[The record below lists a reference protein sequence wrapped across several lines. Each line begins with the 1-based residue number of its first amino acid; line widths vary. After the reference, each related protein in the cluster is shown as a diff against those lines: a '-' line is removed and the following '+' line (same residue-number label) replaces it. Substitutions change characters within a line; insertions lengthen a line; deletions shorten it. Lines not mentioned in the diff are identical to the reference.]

1 MSTIPPTQEG
11 RRRPVSVLA
20 LKLWEVA
27 EALEQ
32 RLDSPAEVLE
42 LLVTAVAK
50 GEQPVDAWQSLHA
63 AAARHDKIAELAF
76 AYEQTASEKRIKLLQ
91 PEQQVF
97 VYLRAAEFFAGTLG
111 DTEGAIAHAGRAVQ
125 AVPGH
130 PEAFGVL
137 ELLLR
142 RAGENT
148 KLAELYVEASARE
161 ADPARRSALL
171 HEASELVKSSVGSEE
186 LTIEIGQ
193 RIVRLDPTREDVR
206 SVVVQR
212 LIARGRHKDVV
223 DLLEQALRREPAPGV
238 DEATTLREWLV
249 DLCLSELKDPTRALG
264 HVEGLLS
271 VSADHPMAL
280 KSAEALLENRSVSL
294 RAAAAL
300 SDAYEKTGRVERAIA
315 MLGVELK
322 QVRGPRRVEVQR
334 RLGILRQDALHDPAG
349 ALELLAPV
357 VAGDPGDD
365 DLRRRF
371 VELSLSLNQ
380 PEQAARLLARALQTS
395 RVLSVR
401 ARVGVDVGHV
411 YLKTGD
417 LKRAQAAFQQV
428 IEAGSDDAAVLEA
441 AKHLS
446 DLYTEA
452 SERKQLISVL
462 ERVASL
468 EPDRDARQAA
478 ARRLARLC
486 DGEGEGGDPARA
498 IVAWRALLGSPWT
511 DEAVRRLE
519 VLYTEASDDEGLSDV
534 LFVRADRSKDPV
546 EAHRLAFQAAELRSA
561 RTRDPE
567 AALNAWQKLADRF
580 GPSRE
585 IHERILP
592 LLEQAQRYTELSA
605 VLERE
610 AELLSGPERVAL
622 LIRLGQ
628 LRLSRLADPKG
639 ALQALRGAL
648 ELDPNDRGARAAT
661 EKLLAAGDARLAAA
675 DVLEPLLRREEPG
688 TGLVRVLETRAEFSD
703 DHQAAL
709 RAWDEATAICE
720 TCLNDATRALEFAG
734 RALAVAVLHEPGQII
749 ERLAVVNR
757 LAAASGDSGRRAALL
772 SDALGSGPLDS
783 PGRVELAKAAGEA
796 LAAAGDLPRAV
807 ETFRRALA
815 QDSSSQELMQRVEEL
830 LTEQG
835 TPAERLVLYTSMLER
850 ETEPTRRR
858 EVLRRVALLQRREL
872 GDPAAAIAIWRRAV
886 SEEPRDLVLH
896 LSLVEALTEAG
907 DLASVNEELQRVL
920 PQLDRDRRNATLLR
934 LAEVASQRQDSASAL
949 AHYRE
954 LVQSSDLSD
963 DVLETIEQLARE
975 QEDGKTVQAVLER
988 RLAHTADAEL
998 RANLLE
1004 RLGNALAW
1012 QLDDP
1017 VNAARIWL
1025 EGGRLSASLPDHG
1038 VRAQRLFTRVLDADP
1053 DNREAAEQL
1062 VELAARAGDFDA
1074 VRGAFDVLLRTS
1086 DERELVSLLLGLE
1099 EQAVQTGNGPGFV
1112 GLVDL
1117 ALARGLQAGRARHV
1131 QLSKARALARDP
1143 ANADRAAKIF
1153 RSLLEASGSEGIADA
1168 DAFAAFLA
1176 QADRSPAR
1184 VDDHRW
1190 LFRFRLE
1197 HGSDPA
1203 GVLMEWAHVEE
1214 TVFDNA
1220 KAARKLY
1227 RQVLERDPER
1237 TDALSELARLQTVS
1251 GDAKGALDTLESL
1264 ATRVEPEARAAVE
1277 LRRALLMIGTL
1288 GRAAEALALVE
1299 PILAVNPSDA
1309 EALRVVHHALS
1320 VPDARARA
1328 AAILEQVAEGSEDPA
1343 ARADVIEALL
1353 AVSHDAP
1360 ELAAARSRWLMQ
1372 LLETKSDAPE
1382 EALRLALRGAEAAPA
1397 EQQLWAFAEQMARR
1411 LDQPGPVAEAYSRA
1425 IERDLSADVA
1435 DSLGRNMVEF
1445 HEEWFED
1452 SEHVVHLLERVIAL
1466 CPAAEWAF
1474 DRLKLSFNAAARWP
1488 DLFALY
1494 DGRLNGTISDSER
1507 TGILRE
1513 AAMAARDFA
1522 SDPERAIT
1530 YFEKLNAL
1538 NPGDTRVES
1547 SLERL
1552 YERHG
1557 HRRPLIDLLTL
1568 RLAANNGCDVGE
1580 TMGRITALWLDLNEP
1595 LPALGWAE
1603 KMLARETDV
1612 RDAVA
1617 LLERIVALPASN
1629 DAALDDGESVRV
1641 SAARRLEGHYRA
1653 TQSTLDVVRML
1664 EVVAQSAPR
1673 AARITLLEEVVTL
1686 SLNQLGDRPSAFETL
1701 LILVRLEPGLES
1713 RRERFAELAGHV
1725 NGQERRAETLVG
1737 VAEQETEPGLR
1748 AALLAEAGDVWRTE
1762 LNNPHQAME
1771 LYRRVLGLAPE
1782 APITALHAARE
1793 LSGLLRAAQELPE
1806 LTRVLEQRAGLEPGA
1821 AEQLSVLGE
1830 AAELSLTVLN
1840 DANRAVR
1847 NFQARLALEPLDKSS
1862 LDGLCRSLERAE
1874 RWDELVA
1881 ALGLRARQAEDA
1893 AAGRADRVRI
1903 ALLHEQVKGDRAQAI
1918 DAWRLVQTHD
1928 GRDLESFEAL
1938 SSLLAA
1944 ESRFDELADLL
1955 LEEVS
1960 AEKDAQRVRRL
1971 HSELGHLHQSNTG
1984 NMLAALESF
1993 VAAED
1998 WSKAIEVAGA
2008 NHADRELGREVCRRL
2023 LDLSVQAWKLSR
2035 GDAQSAEARA
2045 ADWAV
2050 SELTDRLQETGKY
2063 RDVVGHLLSSA
2074 NLPFALPRRRGL
2086 RRDAACLCSDRLDDA
2101 AGAVELFQALLAEDA
2116 GDEVAR
2122 SLVTRLSLL
2131 LDEQGEHAQI
2141 VTLWERQAAARA
2153 AAGDSSGAA
2162 ALWARAGQ
2170 LAEER
2175 LSDIERAVGCHKAG
2189 AALGGEDSLEALS
2202 RIYLSRKE
2210 YEQAALVLES
2220 LCAQSSPEVL
2230 ADRALELADAYLATD
2245 APDKAR
2251 RSLEKAVPVAVNA
2264 AALRARLATLYRQ
2277 AEDYGALAALLAEEA
2292 ERATDRKATLSLLR
2306 EAAALHLE
2314 QRSDP
2319 EAAVPLLARAIE
2331 LEPDDQKQ
2339 RLQLANALFLARR
2352 YDEAAQVLAAQIE
2365 RYGARRPKDRALAH
2379 FLLARVLL
2387 GAERQAEAM
2396 QELDA
2401 ASKVDPA
2408 HPGIMQMLAR
2418 MALEHGQLERAEKM
2432 YRSLLLILGRDDSGE
2447 GPSKAE
2453 ALIALSEISAKR
2465 GDSVRA
2471 GEFLESA
2478 FEAALHSPADALA
2491 LEAALRAQQRYD
2503 LLARALETRLERG
2516 LPTPDAARALA
2527 DLVVLHAEGL
2537 RDLAHV
2543 QDALARRALTLE
2555 ASLEDAAA
2563 FDDGAWSALGRVYD
2577 YLGDATRGSHVLER
2591 RVASQLQSGRVI
2603 ADGDLLYRLA
2613 KVRLL
2618 DPNSGEQGLE
2628 LLERALDAT
2637 PDFERARALMADS
2650 GSSLD
2655 PARVAALLERI
2666 ARATGD
2672 DRALADALAGQI
2684 AAPDAT
2690 HARVREGVAVAV
2702 RLGDAVLTERM
2713 LKAALALDPTQAEP
2727 GEAAWVRLELAGL
2740 AEAGG
2745 RRAEAL
2751 AYQAQAAEHLPAHEA
2766 RELRQSLA
2774 LEYAGNPEL
2783 SSEAVALYEA
2793 LLAADPGDRTVWE
2806 PLLNL
2811 LRKLGDSVKLVQLIS
2826 RITPVVEDSTERS
2839 ALRVEQVNALLTK
2852 PGKAGEVILLL
2863 QDILAD
2869 DPSQRDAARVLS
2881 DLLEKEG
2888 RTEDLSALLTS
2899 EIDQAKDARDVPS
2912 IVQLSLRLTGILERK
2927 GRASQALDVC
2937 RSALDWDPARA
2948 ELLEA
2953 VLRLAEATGD
2963 ALVISDALEGL
2974 LRVAKGDTSAAL
2986 ARRLSGLREGLG
2998 DAEGAERALTLGFE
3012 ANPADSSL
3020 RDLLLVRFTE
3030 REEYARVV
3038 DLLSRALR
3046 ERPDDR
3052 KLLERLVDAHRAA
3065 EDPEA
3070 ALAVVDGLL
3079 RSEPENVELH
3089 RKRALVLADLGRD
3102 DESVVA
3108 FERAYATDAS
3118 VVGELIIAIE
3128 RAIVRAEPA
3137 EEARLTLRS
3146 VEVFESSGDLPGAR
3160 ARLAAFV
3167 RSYPNDLSAL
3177 RRLASLEARTGNIE
3191 GAIDTLAQLV
3201 DVERGDAL
3209 IETALRYS
3217 EACEL
3222 GGRLGDSRPAL
3233 ERALLEDRL
3242 HAGLR
3247 RRLETV
3253 YEALG
3258 ARRDLADLLMEDAM
3272 NESDPALRLTALL
3285 RVGGLL
3291 LGPDGDP
3298 AAAVQVLES
3307 ARQENPESVD
3317 VVLLLA
3323 RAYAAAGRAE
3333 EAIALL
3339 NAIAEANR
3347 GRRTK
3352 GLAGIYGAMAQI
3364 HLDEGYLSDALTA
3377 LSKAFE
3383 LDPKNGEL
3391 AMRLGQLA
3399 VEIDEDELAQK
3410 AFRAVSI
3417 MKPPAP
3423 GSTDGAPPEAKADAN
3438 YYLAVLARKAGDP
3451 RKAKVLAAKALAEKS
3466 DHEGARQLLTELGTE
3481 RA

>member
-32 RLDSPAEVLE
+32 RLDNPAEVLE
-42 LLVTAVAK
+42 ILVTAVAK
-50 GEQPVDAWQSLHA
+50 GEQPVDAWQALHA

-111 DTEGAIAHAGRAVQ
+111 DIEGAIGHATRAAQ

-130 PEAFGVL
+130 PEAFSVL
-137 ELLLR
+137 EFLLR
-142 RAGENT
+142 RAGENS

-171 HEASELVKSSVGSEE
+171 HEASELVKTSVGSEE

-193 RIVRLDPTREDVR
+193 RILRVDPSREDVR
-206 SVVVQR
+206 SVVVQG

-223 DLLEQALRREPAPGV
+223 DLLEQALRRDPPPGAL
-238 DEATTLREWLV
+238 EATTLREWLV
-249 DLCLSELKDPTRALG
+249 DLCSSELKDPARVLG
-264 HVEGLLS
+264 HVEGLL
-271 VSADHPMAL
+271 ATAPDHPMAL
-280 KSAEALLENRSVSL
+280 KSAEALLENRTVSL

-300 SDAYEKTGRVERAIA
+300 SDAYEKTGRIERAIA

-417 LKRAQAAFQQV
+417 VKRAQAAFQQV

-441 AKHLS
+441 ARHLCE
-446 DLYTEA
+446 LYTEA
-452 SERKQLISVL
+452 NERKQLIFVL
-462 ERVASL
+462 ERVVSL
-468 EPDRDARQAA
+468 EREREPRQAA
-478 ARRLARLC
+478 ARRLVRLC

-498 IVAWRALLGSPWT
+498 IVAWRALIGSPWT
-511 DEAVRRLE
+511 DEALRRLE
-519 VLYTEASDDEGLSDV
+519 LLYADASDDEGLSDV
-534 LFVRADRSKDPV
+534 LFVCADRSKDPV
-546 EAHRLAFQAAELRSA
+546 EARRLAFQAAELRSA
-561 RTRDPE
+561 RNRDPE
-567 AALNAWQKLADRF
+567 AALSAWQKLVDRY

-585 IHERILP
+585 IHERMLP
-592 LLEQAQRYTELSA
+592 LLEQAQRYAELSA

-610 AELLSGPERVAL
+610 AELLSGAERVQL
-622 LIRLGQ
+622 LVKLGQ
-628 LRLSRLADPKG
+628 LRLSRLGDSQG
-639 ALQALRGAL
+639 ALQALRSAL
-648 ELDPNDRGARAAT
+648 ELDPGDRGARAAT
-661 EKLLAAGDARLAAA
+661 EKLLAAGEARLAAA

-688 TGLVRVLETRAEFSD
+688 IGLVRVLETRAEFSTD
-703 DHQAAL
+703 VSQSL
-709 RAWDEATAICE
+709 RALDEATTISE
-720 TCLNDATRALEFAG
+720 TSLNDATRALEFAG
-734 RALAVAVLHEPGQII
+734 RALALAAPHEPAQIVD
-749 ERLAVVNR
+749 RLAVVNR
-757 LAAASGDSGRRAALL
+757 LASASGDSGRRAELL
-772 SDALGSGPLDS
+772 CAALGAGPLDS
-783 PGRVELAKAAGEA
+783 PGRLELAKATGEA
-796 LAAAGDLPRAV
+796 LAAAGDIPRAV

-815 QDSSSQELMQRVEEL
+815 QDSSSHELMQRVDEL

-835 TPAERLVLYTSMLER
+835 APAERLALYTSTLER
-850 ETEPTRRR
+850 ETDPTRRR
-858 EVLRRVALLQRREL
+858 EILHRVALLQRREL

-896 LSLVEALTEAG
+896 QSLVETLTECA
-907 DLASVNEELQRVL
+907 DLDGVYEELQRVL
-920 PQLDRDRRNATLLR
+920 PQLDRERRDVTLLR
-934 LAEVASQRQDSASAL
+934 LAEVATQRHDSVSAL
-949 AHYRE
+949 THYRE

-975 QEDGKTVQAVLER
+975 QDDGKTVRVVLER
-988 RLAHTADAEL
+988 RLAHTVDAEL

-1017 VNAARIWL
+1017 INAARTWL

-1053 DNREAAEQL
+1053 ENREAAEQL
-1062 VELAARAGDFDA
+1062 VALAARAGDFDA
-1074 VRGAFDVLLRTS
+1074 VRAAFEVLLRSS
-1086 DERELVSLLLGLE
+1086 DERELVSLILGIE
-1099 EQAVQTGNGPGFV
+1099 EPALQTGNGSGFV
-1112 GLVDL
+1112 TLVDL
-1117 ALARGLQAGRARHV
+1117 ALARGLQSGRARHL
-1131 QLSKARALARDP
+1131 QLAKARVLSQDP

-1153 RSLLEASGSEGIADA
+1153 RGLLESSDGDGVADA
-1168 DAFAAFLA
+1168 EAFTAFLA
-1176 QADRSPAR
+1176 RADRSPAR
-1184 VDDHRW
+1184 VDDRRW

-1203 GVLMEWAHVEE
+1203 GVLMEWAHLEE
-1214 TVFDNA
+1214 TLFENV

-1237 TDALSELARLQTVS
+1237 TDALSELARLQALS
-1251 GDAKGALDTLESL
+1251 GDAKGALESLESL
-1264 ATRVEPEARAAVE
+1264 AARVEPEARAAVG
-1277 LRRALLMIGTL
+1277 LRRALLMIGSL
-1288 GRAAEALALVE
+1288 GRAVEALLLVE
-1299 PILAVNPSDA
+1299 PILAANPSDA
-1309 EALRVVHHALS
+1309 DGLRVVHYALS
-1320 VPDARARA
+1320 VPEARARA
-1328 AAILEQVAEGSEDPA
+1328 AAILERVAEGSEDPA

-1372 LLETKSDAPE
+1372 LLETKSEAPE

-1425 IERDLSADVA
+1425 IERELPADVA
-1435 DSLGRNMVEF
+1435 DSLGRNVVEF
-1445 HEEWFED
+1445 HEEWFD
-1452 SEHVVHLLERVIAL
+1452 DPEHVVHLLERVIAL

-1474 DRLKLSFNAAARWP
+1474 DRLKLAFNHGGRWP
-1488 DLFALY
+1488 ELFALY
-1494 DGRLNGTISDSER
+1494 DRRLSESIPDIER
-1507 TGILRE
+1507 LEILRE

-1522 SDPERAIT
+1522 NDPERAIS
-1530 YFEKLNAL
+1530 YFEKLNGIK
-1538 NPGDTRVES
+1538 PGDGRVES

-1557 HRRPLIDLLTL
+1557 HRRPLIELLTVRL
-1568 RLAANNGCDVGE
+1568 RENTDRDPGE
-1580 TMGRITALWLDLNEP
+1580 TMARITALWLDLNEP
-1595 LPALGWAE
+1595 LPALEWAE
-1603 KMLARETDV
+1603 KMLAREAGS
-1612 RDAVA
+1612 RDAAA
-1617 LLERIVALPASN
+1617 LLERIVALPAANSVV
-1629 DAALDDGESVRV
+1629 LDNGESVRV
-1641 SAARRLEGHYRA
+1641 SAARKLEKQYRVA
-1653 TQSTLDVVRML
+1653 NSTLDVVRML
-1664 EVVAQSAPR
+1664 DVIAQSAPR
-1673 AARITLLEEVVTL
+1673 TERIALLEEVVSL
-1686 SLNQLGDRPSAFETL
+1686 SLDQLGDVVGGFETL
-1701 LILVRLEPGLES
+1701 LTLVRLEPGLDA
-1713 RRERFAELAGHV
+1713 RRRRFAELAARV
-1725 NGQERRAETLVG
+1725 NGQQRRAETLVS
-1737 VAEQETEPGLR
+1737 VAEQEEDAELC
-1748 AALLAEAGDVWRTE
+1748 AALLAEAADVYRTE
-1762 LNNPHQAME
+1762 LGAAPHAMD
-1771 LYRRVLGLAPE
+1771 LYRRVLGLASE
-1782 APITALHAARE
+1782 APLTALHAARE
-1793 LSGLLRAAQELPE
+1793 LSDLLRAAEELLE
-1806 LTRVLEQRAGLEPGA
+1806 LTAVLEQRAGLEPGLAERLA
-1821 AEQLSVLGE
+1821 ALGE
-1830 AAELSLTVLN
+1830 AAELSLTALA
-1840 DANRAVR
+1840 DPHRAVR
-1847 NFQARLALEPLDKSS
+1847 NFQARLALDPLDKSS
-1862 LDGLCRSLERAE
+1862 LDGLCRALESAE

-1881 ALGLRARQAEDA
+1881 ALGQRARQSEDLRA
-1893 AAGRADRVRI
+1893 ARADRVRI
-1903 ALLHEQVKGDRAQAI
+1903 ALLHEQVKGDRTRAI

-1944 ESRFDELADLL
+1944 ESRFDELAELL
-1955 LEEVS
+1955 CEEVANEQS
-1960 AEKDAQRVRRL
+1960 EQRVRRL
-1971 HSELGHLHQSNTG
+1971 HSELGQLHQSRTG

-1993 VAAED
+1993 VAADD

-2008 NHADRELGREVCRRL
+2008 NHADRELGRRVCQRL
-2023 LDLSVQAWKLSR
+2023 LDLAVQGWNRSQ

-2063 RDVVGHLLSSA
+2063 RDVVDHLLSA
-2074 NLPFALPRRRGL
+2074 AKLPFTVSRRRGL

-2101 AGAVELFQALLAEDA
+2101 AGAVQLFQELLAEDA

-2131 LDEQGEHAQI
+2131 LDEQGEHEQI
-2141 VTLWERQAAARA
+2141 VTLWERQASARA

-2170 LAEER
+2170 LAQER
-2175 LSDIERAVGCHKAG
+2175 LNDVERAIRCHQAG

-2202 RIYLSRKE
+2202 RIYLERKE
-2210 YEQAALVLES
+2210 YEQAALVLEA

-2230 ADRALELADAYLATD
+2230 ADRSLELAGAYLATGS
-2245 APDKAR
+2245 PEKAR
-2251 RSLEKAVPVAVNA
+2251 RSLEKAALIAVDA
-2264 AALRARLATLYRQ
+2264 AALRARLATLYRE
-2277 AEDYGALAALLAEEA
+2277 AEDYAALAALLAEEA
-2292 ERATDRKATLSLLR
+2292 ERATDRKTTLSLLR
-2306 EAAALHLE
+2306 EAAGLHLV
-2314 QRSDP
+2314 QRADP

-2339 RLQLANALFLARR
+2339 RLQLANALFLANR
-2352 YDEAAQVLAAQIE
+2352 YEEAAQVLAAQIE
-2365 RYGARRPKDRALAH
+2365 RYGMRRPKDRALAH
-2379 FLLARVLL
+2379 FLLARVFL
-2387 GAERQAEAM
+2387 GAKRQDEAL

-2401 ASKVDPA
+2401 ASKIDPA

-2432 YRSLLLILGRDDSGE
+2432 YRSLLLVLGRDDSGD

-2453 ALIALSEISAKR
+2453 ALIALSEISAR
-2465 GDSVRA
+2465 GGDSVRA

-2478 FEAALHSPADALA
+2478 FEAALRSPADALA
-2491 LEAALRAQQRYD
+2491 LETALRAQQRYD
-2503 LLARALETRLERG
+2503 LLARALEARLARE
-2516 LPTPDAARALA
+2516 LPASDAARALA
-2527 DLVVLHAEGL
+2527 DLVMLHAEGL
-2537 RDLAHV
+2537 RDLSQV
-2543 QDALARRALTLE
+2543 RDDLARRALSLE
-2555 ASLEDAAA
+2555 AGLEAAA
-2563 FDDGAWSALGRVYD
+2563 SFDDGAWSALGRVYD
-2577 YLGDATRGSHVLER
+2577 YLGDGPRGAQVLER
-2591 RVASQLQSGRVI
+2591 RVTWQLQSGRAI
-2603 ADGDLLYRLA
+2603 ADADLLYRLA
-2613 KVRLL
+2613 KARLT
-2618 DPNSGEQGLE
+2618 DPAGGQQGLE
-2628 LLERALDAT
+2628 LLERALDAA
-2637 PDFERARALMADS
+2637 PDFERARTLLTESA
-2650 GSSLD
+2650 GGLD

-2672 DRALADALAGQI
+2672 DRVLADALAAQL
-2684 AAPDAT
+2684 ASPEASL
-2690 HARVREGVAVAV
+2690 ARVREAVAVAV
-2702 RLGDAVLTERM
+2702 RLGDSALTERM
-2713 LKAALALDPTQAEP
+2713 LKAALELDVALAPP
-2727 GEAAWVRLELAGL
+2727 GDAAWVRLELAAL
-2740 AEAGG
+2740 ADAAG
-2745 RRAEAL
+2745 RRTEAL
-2751 AYQAQAAEHLPAHEA
+2751 AYQAQAAEHLPAQEA
-2766 RELRQSLA
+2766 RDLRLSLA
-2774 LEYAGNPEL
+2774 QEYAANPQL
-2783 SSEAVALYEA
+2783 SEQAVALYE
-2793 LLAADPGDRTVWE
+2793 LLLDADPSDRSIWQ
-2806 PLLNL
+2806 PLLEL
-2811 LRKLGDSVKLVQLIS
+2811 LRQGGDSTKLIQLIS
-2826 RITPVVEDSTERS
+2826 RITPAIEDGAERS
-2839 ALRVEQVNALLTK
+2839 ALRVEQVNALLAK

-2881 DLLEKEG
+2881 DLLEREG
-2888 RTEDLSALLTS
+2888 RIEDLSALLTS
-2899 EIDQAKDARDVPS
+2899 EIDQARDARDVPT
-2912 IVQLSLRLTGILERK
+2912 IVQLSLRLVGILERK
-2927 GRASQALDVC
+2927 GRAVQALDVC
-2937 RSALDWDPARA
+2937 RSALEWDPGRI

-2963 ALVISDALEGL
+2963 SLVIADALEGL
-2974 LRVAKGDTSAAL
+2974 LRVAQAETAATL
-2986 ARRLSGLREGLG
+2986 GRRLSALREEQG
-2998 DAEGAERALTLGFE
+2998 DSDGAERALMLGFE
-3012 ANPADSSL
+3012 ANPRDSSL
-3020 RDLLLVRFTE
+3020 RDLLLLRFTE
-3030 REEYARVV
+3030 REEYARAAE
-3038 DLLSRALR
+3038 LLSRALR
-3046 ERPDDR
+3046 ERPDER
-3052 KLLERLVDAHRAA
+3052 KLLERLVEAHRAA
-3065 EDPEA
+3065 QDPEA
-3070 ALAVVDGLL
+3070 ALAVVEDLI
-3079 RSEPENVELH
+3079 RTEPENADFH
-3089 RKRALVLADLGRD
+3089 RKRAVVLADLGRD

-3108 FERAYATDAS
+3108 FERAYGTDAS
-3118 VVGELIIAIE
+3118 VVGELIEAIE
-3128 RAIVRAEPA
+3128 RAIVRAEPP
-3137 EEARLTLRS
+3137 EEARLTLRL
-3146 VEVFESSGDLPGAR
+3146 VEVFESSGDLAGAR
-3160 ARLAAFV
+3160 LRLAAFV
-3167 RSYPNDLSAL
+3167 RANPNDLSAL
-3177 RRLASLEARTGNIE
+3177 RRLASLEARTGNVE
-3191 GAIDTLAQLV
+3191 GAIETLAQLV
-3201 DVERGDAL
+3201 DAERGDAL

-3222 GGRLGDSRPAL
+3222 GGRIVDSRGAL
-3233 ERALLEDRL
+3233 ERALEEDRL

-3247 RRLETV
+3247 RRLQAV
-3253 YEALG
+3253 YEASG
-3258 ARRDLADLLMEDAM
+3258 AQRELASLLMEDAM
-3272 NESDPALRLTALL
+3272 NEPDPALRLAALL
-3285 RVGGLL
+3285 RAGGLL

-3307 ARQENPESVD
+3307 GRHENPESVE

-3339 NAIAEANR
+3339 SAIAEANR

-3352 GLAGIYGAMAQI
+3352 GLAGIYGAMAQV

-3410 AFRAVSI
+3410 VFRAVSI

-3423 GSTDGAPPEAKADAN
+3423 GSTDGASTEAKADAN
-3438 YYLAVLARKAGDP
+3438 YYLAVLAKKAGDS
-3451 RKAKVLAAKALAEKS
+3451 RKAKVLVAKALAEKA
-3466 DHEGARQLLTELGTE
+3466 DHVGARQLLAELGTE